1 MTTMRPATAADLP
14 FLEEVFVITADWNA
28 ENAKGAQYWRV
39 DPTFQ
44 KYIGGFPRPTDRG
57 FIAER
62 EGQNVGAIWWRYF
75 TAADPGYGYVA
86 DDVPEIGIG
95 VVEGRRGEGI
105 GRALLN
111 AIIAASAGDLSL
123 SVEDGNPAQELYR
136 KQGFVPVGRVG
147 NSTTM
152 LRRARGDGPS

>member
-1 MTTMRPATAADLP
+1 MTTTRRATAADLP
-14 FLEEVFVITADWNA
+14 FMEEVFVITADWNP
-28 ENAKGAQYWRV
+28 ENIKGAAFWRT

-44 KYIGGFPRPTDRG
+44 QYIGGFPRETDLG

-62 EGQNVGAIWWRYF
+62 EGQDVGAVWSRYF
-75 TAADPGYGYVA
+75 TAAEPGYGYVA
-86 DDVPEIGIG
+86 DDIPEIGIG

-111 AIIAASAGDLSL
+111 VMLAASTTDLSL
-123 SVEDGNPAQELYR
+123 SVEDGNPAEELYR
-136 KQGFVPVGRVG
+136 KSGFVPVGRVG

-152 LRRARGDGPS
+152 LYSRRKD